1 MLEAKDNLI
10 LQENNNN
17 NNLKND
23 AGVDWRGVNE
33 KNKDQQ

>member
-17 NNLKND
+17 NNLNND
-23 AGVDWRGVNE
+23 FGVDWRGVNE